1 VRSTE
6 RKGAVT
12 KEQIMSVDN
21 RYAFRLRPGMRRGL
35 RTEVPVPTRLV
46 SNEEFPPLPQ
56 TSSQRAVEDTI
67 LAEAGRL
74 APALGLSRRDLLR
87 TSGGMAISLLAMN
100 AVFGRF
106 FDVLPVEA
114 ADPVAFQ
121 ERSGPPMFIFDVQLH
136 YVGAAYDP
144 ADAEAGR
151 KGAVSKQGLL
161 GLRRQARR
169 LNPKLASDRG
179 TLADLSWENFV
190 KEVFLD
196 SETSVGLISTPPGP
210 YPQEA
215 VVPPKEMTHIRDEIN
230 RVTQSRRM
238 LAHGLVT
245 PQLGQAD
252 LEFMELQASTLKV
265 DAWKGYTGA
274 APKGFDRGWFVDDEK
289 LAYPMLEK
297 ARKLG
302 VRRVCLHKG
311 LPLGPV
317 ADYNHPRDLIKA
329 AKDFPDIDFLAY
341 HSGLLS
347 VSATSPST
355 EVPWTTEFCQMKK
368 KEPGLKNI
376 YMELGSSFGQ
386 LVTTNPTACAHL
398 LGQLVDAFGAD
409 HVLWGTD
416 SIWYGTPQWQIEAF
430 RRFEIP
436 EALIDRHKYAPLTR
450 AVKEQIFGLNAAR
463 VFGVDVNAKRNELP
477 KDYVSR
483 IKMAYLEDGPAP
495 SHRWYGWVAGAGG

>member
-1 VRSTE
+1 MT
-6 RKGAVT
+6 A
-12 KEQIMSVDN
+12 DN
-21 RYAFRLRPGMRRGL
+21 PYAFRFQPGMRQGL
-35 RTEVPVPTRLV
+35 RTEIPLPTRLV
-46 SNEEFPPLPQ
+46 SNEEFPALPQ
-56 TSSQRAVEDTI
+56 TPAQRAVENRI

-74 APALGLSRRDLLR
+74 APRLGVGRRQFLK
-87 TSGGMAISLLAMN
+87 TTGGMAVSLLAMN

-106 FDVLPVEA
+106 FDVLPAEA
-114 ADPVAFQ
+114 ADPSAFK
-121 ERSGPPMFIFDVQLH
+121 ERSGDPYFIFDVQLH

-144 ADAEAGR
+144 ANEEAGR
-151 KGAVSKQGLL
+151 KGAVSKQALL
-161 GLRRQARR
+161 GLRKDARR
-169 LNPKLASDRG
+169 MNPKLSADRG
-179 TLADLSWENFV
+179 TIADLSWENMV

-196 SETSVGLISTPPGP
+196 SETDIGLISTPPGP
-210 YPQEA
+210 YPQQA

-238 LAHGLVT
+238 LAHGLIT

-252 LEFMELQASTLKV
+252 LDFMDAQAATLKV

-274 APKGFDRGWFVDDEK
+274 APKGFDHGWFVDDEK
-289 LAYPMLEK
+289 IAYPMLER

-317 ADYNHPRDLIKA
+317 ADYNHPRDVIKA
-329 AKDFPDIDFLAY
+329 ARDFPDIDFVLY
-341 HSGLLS
+341 HSGLLRVAPAS
-347 VSATSPST
+347 QSG

-368 KEPGLKNI
+368 KEPALKNI
-376 YMELGSSFGQ
+376 YMELGSTFGQ

-398 LGQLVDAFGAD
+398 LGQIVDAFGPD

-436 EALIDRHKYAPLTR
+436 AALAEKHGYAALTR
-450 AVKEQIFGLNAAR
+450 PVKEQIFGLNAAR
-463 VFGVDVNAKRNELP
+463 VFNVDVNAKRNELP

-483 IKMAYLEDGPAP
+483 MKMAYLDEGGAP
-495 SHRWYGWVAGAGG
+495 SHRWYGWVVG

>member
-1 VRSTE
+1 MTP
-6 RKGAVT
+6 
-12 KEQIMSVDN
+12 DN
-21 RYAFRLRPGMRRGL
+21 PHAFRLRPGLRRGL
-35 RTEVPVPTRLV
+35 RTDVPLPTRLV

-56 TSSQRAVEDTI
+56 TAAQRAVERRI
-67 LAEAGRL
+67 LDEAARL
-74 APALGLSRRDLLR
+74 APRLGLQRREFLR
-87 TSGGMAISLLAMN
+87 TTGGMAVSLLAMN

-106 FDVLPVEA
+106 FDVSPVEA
-114 ADPVAFQ
+114 AEPSAFA
-121 ERSGPPMFIFDVQLH
+121 ERAGAAPFVVDVQLH
-136 YVGAAYDP
+136 YVSAGSDP
-144 ADAEAGR
+144 HAAEAGR
-151 KGAVSKQGLL
+151 TGGITKQGLL
-161 GLRRQARR
+161 GLRRRSRR
-169 LNPKLASDRG
+169 LNPGLESDRG

-196 SETSVGLISTPPGP
+196 SETAIGLISTPPGP

-230 RVTQSRRM
+230 RVTRSRRM
-238 LAHGLVT
+238 LAHGLIT

-252 LEFMELQASTLKV
+252 LDFMDMQAATLKV

-289 LAYPMLEK
+289 VAYPMLER

-317 ADYNHPRDLIKA
+317 ADYNHPRDVIKA
-329 AKDFPDIDFLAY
+329 ARDFPDIDFLVY
-341 HSGLLS
+341 HSGLLG
-347 VSATSPST
+347 VSRAMPDG
-355 EVPWTTEFCQMKK
+355 EVPWTSEFCRMKK
-368 KEPGLKNI
+368 REAGVSNI
-376 YMELGSSFGQ
+376 YMELGSTFGQ

-398 LGQLVDAFGAD
+398 LGQIVDAFGAD

-416 SIWYGTPQWQIEAF
+416 SIWYGSPQWQIEAF

-436 EALIDRHKYAPLTR
+436 RALTERHGYAPLTR
-450 AVKEQIFGLNAAR
+450 AVKEQIFGRNAAR
-463 VFGVDVNAKRNELP
+463 VFGVDVDAARHEIP

-483 IKMAYLEDGPAP
+483 MKMAYLDEGAAP
-495 SHRWYGWVAGAGG
+495 SHRWYGWVAG

>member
-1 VRSTE
+1 MTI
-6 RKGAVT
+6 
-12 KEQIMSVDN
+12 QN
-21 RYAFRLRPGMRRGL
+21 RHAFRIHPHMRRGL
-35 RTEVPVPTRLV
+35 CTEVPLPTRLV
-46 SNEEFPPLPQ
+46 SNEEFPPQSQ
-56 TSSQRAVEDTI
+56 TAAQRQVEQRI
-67 LAEAGRL
+67 LTEAGRL
-74 APALGLSRRDLLR
+74 APRLGLSRRDFLR
-87 TSGGMAISLLAMN
+87 TSGGMATSFLAMN

-114 ADPVAFQ
+114 ADPAAFR
-121 ERSGPPMFIFDVQLH
+121 EHTGEPFFIFDVQVH
-136 YVGAAYDP
+136 YVGAGYDP
-144 ADAEAGR
+144 GNAEAAR
-151 KGAVSKQGLL
+151 KGAVAKQGLL
-161 GLRRQARR
+161 GLRQQARR

-196 SETSVGLISTPPGP
+196 SETAIGLISTPPGP

-252 LEFMELQASTLKV
+252 LDFMDLQAATLKV
-265 DAWKGYTGA
+265 DAWKAYTGA

-289 LAYPMLEK
+289 IAYPMLEK
-297 ARKLG
+297 ARALG
-302 VRRVCLHKG
+302 IRRLCVHKG

-317 ADYNHPRDLIKA
+317 ADYNHPRDLIQA
-329 AKDFPDIDFLAY
+329 ARDFPDIDFLVY
-341 HSGLLS
+341 HAGLLG
-347 VSATSPST
+347 VSEAQPSG

-368 KEPGLKNI
+368 KQPDLKNI
-376 YMELGSSFGQ
+376 YMELGSTFGQ

-398 LGQLVDAFGAD
+398 LGQIIDAFGAD

-416 SIWYGTPQWQIEAF
+416 SIWYGTPQWQIDAF

-436 EALIDRHKYAPLTR
+436 AALVEKHQYAPLTR

-463 VFGVDVNAKRNELP
+463 VFSVDVNATRHELP
-477 KDYVSR
+477 KDYLSR
-483 IKMAYLEDGPAP
+483 IKMTYLEEGPAP
-495 SHRWYGWVAGAGG
+495 SHRWYGWVTK

>member
-1 VRSTE
+1 MTD
-6 RKGAVT
+6 G
-12 KEQIMSVDN
+12 N
-21 RYAFRLRPGMRRGL
+21 PHAFHLRPGMRRGYRSEIPL
-35 RTEVPVPTRLV
+35 PTRLV

-56 TSSQRAVEDTI
+56 TPAQRAVEKRI

-74 APALGLSRRDLLR
+74 APRLGLSRRDFLR
-87 TSGGMAISLLAMN
+87 RSGGIATSLLAMN

-114 ADPVAFQ
+114 ADPGAFK
-121 ERSGPPMFIFDVQLH
+121 ERTGDPFFIFDVQLH
-136 YVGAAYDP
+136 YVGAGYDP
-144 ADAEAGR
+144 GNKEGER
-151 KGAVSKQGLL
+151 KGAVSKQALL
-161 GLRRQARR
+161 GLRRQSRR
-169 LNPKLASDRG
+169 LNPKLAADRG
-179 TLADLSWENFV
+179 TLADLSWENMV

-196 SETSVGLISTPPGP
+196 SETAIGLISTPPGP
-210 YPQEA
+210 YPEEA

-238 LAHGLVT
+238 LAHGLIT
-245 PQLGQAD
+245 PQLGQRD
-252 LEFMELQASTLKV
+252 LDFMDQQAATLKV

-289 LAYPMLEK
+289 IAYPMLER

-302 VRRVCLHKG
+302 VRRICLHKG

-329 AKDFPDIDFLAY
+329 ARDFPDLDFVAY
-341 HSGLLS
+341 HAGLLTVPAS
-347 VSATSPST
+347 SQSAD
-355 EVPWTTEFCQMKK
+355 VPWTSDFCRMKQ

-376 YMELGSSFGQ
+376 YMELGSTFGQ
-386 LVTTNPTACAHL
+386 LATTNPTACAHL
-398 LGQLVDAFGAD
+398 LGQVIAAFGAD

-436 EALIDRHKYAPLTR
+436 DALVEKHGYAPLTR
-450 AVKEQIFGLNAAR
+450 PVKEQIFGLNAAR
-463 VFGVDVNAKRNELP
+463 LFSVDVATKRNEIP
-477 KDYVSR
+477 ADYLSR
-483 IKMAYLEDGPAP
+483 MKMSYLEEGPAP
-495 SHRWYGWVAGAGG
+495 SHRWYGWVTG

>member
-1 VRSTE
+1 MTHR
-6 RKGAVT
+6 
-12 KEQIMSVDN
+12 N
-21 RYAFRLRPGMRRGL
+21 RHAFRLRPGMRMGHT
-35 RTEVPVPTRLV
+35 TELPLPTRLV

-56 TSSQRAVEDTI
+56 TPAQQAVERRI
-67 LAEAGRL
+67 LAEAARL
-74 APALGLSRRDLLR
+74 APRLGLTRREFLR
-87 TSGGMAISLLAMN
+87 TTGGMAASLLAMN

-114 ADPVAFQ
+114 ADPQAFQ
-121 ERSGPPMFIFDVQLH
+121 VRQGEPVFIFDAQLH
-136 YVGAAYDP
+136 YVSAGYDP
-144 ADAEAGR
+144 HDAEAGR
-151 KGAVSKQGLL
+151 RGGISKQGLL
-161 GLRRQARR
+161 GLRRGSRR
-169 LNPKLASDRG
+169 LNPKLAADRG
-179 TLADLSWENFV
+179 TMADLSWENFV
-190 KEVFLD
+190 KEVFFD
-196 SETSVGLISTPPGP
+196 SETSIGLISTPPGP

-238 LAHGLVT
+238 LAHGLIT

-252 LEFMELQASTLKV
+252 LDFMDQQAGMLRV

-289 LAYPMLEK
+289 IAYPMLER

-329 AKDFPDIDFLAY
+329 AKDFPDLDFLVY
-341 HSGLLS
+341 HAGLLG
-347 VSATSPST
+347 VSAAAPSG

-368 KEPGLKNI
+368 KEPGLKNL
-376 YMELGSSFGQ
+376 YMELGSTFGQ
-386 LVTTNPTACAHL
+386 LVTTQPAACAHV
-398 LGQLVDAFGAD
+398 LGQVVDAFGAD

-416 SIWYGTPQWQIEAF
+416 SIWYGSPQWQIEAF

-436 EALIDRHKYAPLTR
+436 DALIEKHGYAPLTR
-450 AVKEQIFGLNAAR
+450 PVKEQIFGLNAAR
-463 VFGVDVNAKRNELP
+463 LFGVDVAAKRNEIP
-477 KDYVSR
+477 RDYLTR
-483 IKMAYLEDGPAP
+483 MKMAYLDEGAAP
-495 SHRWYGWVAGAGG
+495 SHRWYGWVTR